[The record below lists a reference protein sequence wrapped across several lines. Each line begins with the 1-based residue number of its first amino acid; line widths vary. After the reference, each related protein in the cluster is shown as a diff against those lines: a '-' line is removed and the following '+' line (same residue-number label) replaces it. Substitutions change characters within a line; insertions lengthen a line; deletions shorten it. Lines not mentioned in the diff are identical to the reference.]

1 MIKAILFDAMGVIFV
16 VGDDTQKLLVPY
28 VRRLKP
34 SLSGEAITAKYK
46 EATLGKLTA
55 EELWTEFG
63 FHPDEIG
70 RVQENYLESYVID
83 PSFFECAKELRKRY
97 RLALLSNDVTEW
109 SASLRHKF
117 GIDTFIDKAF
127 ISGELGVRKPDP
139 QIYIEAV
146 KGMGVSAHECLFVDD
161 SPDRVDAAI
170 SMGMS
175 GVLFNREKHVY
186 RGLQVRS
193 FEQLRAILI

>member
-1 MIKAILFDAMGVIFV
+1 MSWGVIFI
-16 VGDDTQKLLVPY
+16 VGDDTQKLLLPY
-28 VRRLKP
+28 VQGLKP
-34 SLSGEAITAKYK
+34 SLSEEVITAKYV

-55 EELWTEFG
+55 EELWAAFG
-63 FHPDEIG
+63 FLPHEIE
-70 RVQENYLESYVID
+70 RVQKDYLERYVID
-83 PSFFECAKELRKRY
+83 PSFLECARGLRRRY

-109 SASLRHKF
+109 SASLRRKF
-117 GIDTFIDKAF
+117 GIDTLIDAAF

-146 KGMGVSAHECLFVDD
+146 KRMGAPAHECLFVDD

-175 GVLFNREKHVY
+175 GVLFNRENHLYK
-186 RGLQVRS
+186 GLQVRS